1 MNKKSKIN
9 KVMLSISTMALSLG
23 AIQTHASA
31 EEKVPYNVL
40 HSKPVGIEKPVDEIG
55 HVSKAEETL
64 SFQERL
70 KVGDFSQRPASIPN
84 KAAVKQVKESY
95 SMADLN
101 KMNDQE
107 LVETLGSIK
116 WHQITDLFQF
126 NEDAKSFYK
135 DKGKMQVVIDELAHR
150 GSTFTKDDSKGIQT
164 FTEVLRSAFIW
175 HFIIT
180 N

>member
-1 MNKKSKIN
+1 
-9 KVMLSISTMALSLG
+9 MLSISTMALSLG

-40 HSKPVGIEKPVDEIG
+40 HSKPVGIEKPVDEVG

-70 KVGDFSQRPASIPN
+70 KVGDFSKRPASITN
-84 KAAVKQVKESY
+84 KATVKKVKESY

-101 KMNDQE
+101 KMNNQE

-116 WHQITDLFQF
+116 WQQITDLFQF
-126 NEDAKSFYK
+126 TEDAKSFYK
-135 DKGKMQVVIDELAHR
+135 DKGKCKSL
-150 GSTFTKDDSKGIQT
+150 
-164 FTEVLRSAFIW
+164 
-175 HFIIT
+175 
-180 N
+180 

>member
-1 MNKKSKIN
+1 M
-9 KVMLSISTMALSLG
+9 
-23 AIQTHASA
+23 
-31 EEKVPYNVL
+31 PYNVL

-70 KVGDFSQRPASIPN
+70 KAGDFSQRPAPTM
-84 KAAVKQVKESY
+84 KKVAVKQVKESY

-126 NEDAKSFYK
+126 NEDAK
-135 DKGKMQVVIDELAHR
+135 
-150 GSTFTKDDSKGIQT
+150 
-164 FTEVLRSAFIW
+164 AFIK
-175 HFIIT
+175 IKEKCKSL
-180 N
+180 

>member
-64 SFQERL
+64 SFEERL
-70 KVGDFSQRPASIPN
+70 KSRRLFTATSIYYE
-84 KAAVKQVKESY
+84 QS
-95 SMADLN
+95 
-101 KMNDQE
+101 
-107 LVETLGSIK
+107 
-116 WHQITDLFQF
+116 
-126 NEDAKSFYK
+126 
-135 DKGKMQVVIDELAHR
+135 
-150 GSTFTKDDSKGIQT
+150 DSKA
-164 FTEVLRSAFIW
+164 S
-175 HFIIT
+175 
-180 N
+180 

>member
-23 AIQTHASA
+23 AIQTNVSA

-55 HVSKAEETL
+55 HASKAEETL

-70 KVGDFSQRPASIPN
+70 KVGDFSQRPASIM
-84 KAAVKQVKESY
+84 KSSAVKQVKESY

-101 KMNDQE
+101 KMSDQE
-107 LVETLGSIK
+107 LIETLGK
-116 WHQITDLFQF
+116 
-126 NEDAKSFYK
+126 Y
-135 DKGKMQVVIDELAHR
+135 
-150 GSTFTKDDSKGIQT
+150 
-164 FTEVLRSAFIW
+164 
-175 HFIIT
+175 
-180 N
+180 

>member
-64 SFQERL
+64 SFEERL
-70 KVGDFSQRPASIPN
+70 KVGDFSQRPAFIPN
-84 KAAVKQVKESY
+84 KAAVKQVKR
-95 SMADLN
+95 
-101 KMNDQE
+101 K
-107 LVETLGSIK
+107 
-116 WHQITDLFQF
+116 LF
-126 NEDAKSFYK
+126 N
-135 DKGKMQVVIDELAHR
+135 G
-150 GSTFTKDDSKGIQT
+150 
-164 FTEVLRSAFIW
+164 
-175 HFIIT
+175 
-180 N
+180 

>member
-23 AIQTHASA
+23 ALQTHAP

-40 HSKPVGIEKPVDEIG
+40 KTKPVGIEKSVDEVG
-55 HVSKAEETL
+55 HISKVDETL

-70 KVGDFSQRPASIPN
+70 KVGDFSQRPASIT
-84 KAAVKQVKESY
+84 KKTAVKQVKESY

-126 NEDAKSFYK
+126 NEDAK
-135 DKGKMQVVIDELAHR
+135 
-150 GSTFTKDDSKGIQT
+150 
-164 FTEVLRSAFIW
+164 AFIK
-175 HFIIT
+175 IKEKCKSL
-180 N
+180 

>member
-1 MNKKSKIN
+1 
-9 KVMLSISTMALSLG
+9 MLSISTMALSLG

-70 KVGDFSQRPASIPN
+70 KVGDFSQRPASISN

-101 KMNDQE
+101 KMDNQE

-126 NEDAKSFYK
+126 NEDAKRSEEHTS
-135 DKGKMQVVIDELAHR
+135 ELQSR
-150 GSTFTKDDSKGIQT
+150 
-164 FTEVLRSAFIW
+164 E
-175 HFIIT
+175 
-180 N
+180 

>member
-1 MNKKSKIN
+1 M
-9 KVMLSISTMALSLG
+9 
-23 AIQTHASA
+23 
-31 EEKVPYNVL
+31 PYNVL

-55 HVSKAEETL
+55 HISKAEETL

-70 KVGDFSQRPASIPN
+70 KVGDFSQRPASITN
-84 KAAVKQVKESY
+84 KATVKQVKESY

-175 HFIIT
+175 HFIIM